1 MAIAPLLKWNSR
13 AAVAGGHYN
22 NRPFPKYRSLCVN
35 LVCEWEAAALGD
47 RAYCTN
53 GRYYDYCYCFY
64 FQTAQQLQKSP
75 PSRNSGK
82 MASAGTGASTSW
94 SKYKRGSA
102 VGTVTSAS
110 QTGVTSPT
118 VIVIEEFD
126 ADVFRQLVEYVHT
139 GCVILQPRTLLG
151 KWGAMS
157 NIN

>member
-1 MAIAPLLKWNSR
+1 MPVGIIIGKPFSKCHSSCVTLGKR
-13 AAVAGGHYN
+13 GG
-22 NRPFPKYRSLCVN
+22 RV
-35 LVCEWEAAALGD
+35 
-47 RAYCTN
+47 YCTN
-53 GRYYDYCYCFY
+53 ERYYDYFY
-64 FQTAQQLQKSP
+64 FQTVQQLQKSP

-151 KWGAMS
+151 KCGATS
-157 NIN
+157 NNNSSIASQENKH